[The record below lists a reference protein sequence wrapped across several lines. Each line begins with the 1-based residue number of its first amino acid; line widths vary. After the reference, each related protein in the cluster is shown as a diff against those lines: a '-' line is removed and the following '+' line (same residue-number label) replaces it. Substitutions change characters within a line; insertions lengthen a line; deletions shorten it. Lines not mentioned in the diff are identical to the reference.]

1 MIQLKENYPI
11 ERIGQ
16 KQQDVIE
23 EHNRVLEN
31 LKKLVAS
38 MLENGKDAEDI
49 AELAWHCG
57 FEYATSYYIAENKLK
72 FFNQS

>member
-11 ERIGQ
+11 ESIGQ
-16 KQQDVIE
+16 KQHDVIE
-23 EHNRVLEN
+23 EHNRILEN

-38 MLENGKDAEDI
+38 MLESGKDAEDI

-57 FEYATSYYIAENKLK
+57 FEYATSYYITENKLK
-72 FFNQS
+72 L

>member
-16 KQQDVIE
+16 KQHDVIE
-23 EHNRVLEN
+23 EHNRVLESLKN
-31 LKKLVAS
+31 LVVS

-49 AELAWHCG
+49 AELAWYCG
-57 FEYATSYYIAENKLK
+57 FQYATSYYIAENKLK
-72 FFNQS
+72 L

>member
-16 KQQDVIE
+16 KQHDVIE

-49 AELAWHCG
+49 AELA
-57 FEYATSYYIAENKLK
+57 TM
-72 FFNQS
+72 